1 MNTLPSGWERKK
13 LGDLFEFKN
22 GLNTDKSQYGKGTKF
37 VNVMDIFNNTLLTE
51 NNILGRV
58 TISEKQFEEN
68 KLNYGDILFNRTSE
82 IFDEIAIA
90 AVYMDCKPAVFG
102 GFVIRARAIKNVFD
116 AVYSSYGFQSDF
128 FRKQVVK
135 LGQGAIRANIG
146 QKDLAK
152 VNILIPPLSEQTKIA
167 NILSTWDKAI
177 QTTEQLLANSQ
188 QQKKA
193 LMQQLLTGKKRLKGF
208 SGEWRETQLRK
219 LLIES
224 RITEKVTNDAGRRL
238 TVRLNLKGIERREER
253 GTEAEN
259 VTAHFIRRAGQFI
272 YGKQNFHKGAF
283 GIIPKEFDFFETS
296 QDIPTFDFVE
306 KYIVAS
312 WFYYFC
318 AQEWFYKSLE
328 NYVTGTGSKRL
339 NPKEFLNIT
348 LHLPSIEEQQ
358 KIAQILSTQDHEI
371 DTFQQK
377 LACLKQEKKALM
389 QKLLSGKVRV

>member
-82 IFDEIAIA
+82 IFDEIAMA

-128 FRKQVVK
+128 FRNQVVK

-152 VNILIPPLSEQTKIA
+152 VNILIPPLSEQTKIV

-208 SGEWRETQLRK
+208 SGEWREIKLSDLCSITTGKKDVNEGNPTGLYPFFTCAK
-219 LLIES
+219 ECTYSDAYSFDGEALLIAGNGVIGTTHYYVGKFEAYQ
-224 RITEKVTNDAGRRL
+224 RTYVLQDFRNIYTHFLHQYILFFLEKN
-238 TVRLNLKGIERREER
+238 IEREKQH
-253 GTEAEN
+253 GAMPYIKVGLLN
-259 VTAHFIRRAGQFI
+259 NFIVTV
-272 YGKQNFHKGAF
+272 
-283 GIIPKEFDFFETS
+283 PL
-296 QDIPTFDFVE
+296 
-306 KYIVAS
+306 
-312 WFYYFC
+312 W
-318 AQEWFYKSLE
+318 
-328 NYVTGTGSKRL
+328 
-339 NPKEFLNIT
+339 
-348 LHLPSIEEQQ
+348 EEQQ

-371 DTFQQK
+371 DTLQQK
-377 LACLKQEKKALM
+377 LTCLKQEKKALM
-389 QKLLSGKVRV
+389 QKLLSGKVRVA